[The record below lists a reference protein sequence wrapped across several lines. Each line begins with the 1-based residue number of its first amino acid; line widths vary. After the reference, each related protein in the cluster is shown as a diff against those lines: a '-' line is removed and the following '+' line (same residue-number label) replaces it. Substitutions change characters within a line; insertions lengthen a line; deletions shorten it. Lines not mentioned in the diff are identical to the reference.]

1 MTDQRFYSK
10 FDYEI
15 RAQIG
20 ITAPSSFKER
30 KTKKLDD
37 GNVKNYQAQ
46 MLRSILYIAD
56 HVNKMSMKYQDINA
70 IQLRRKKIYESIKR
84 TTDKK

>member
-10 FDYEI
+10 FDYEV

-20 ITAPSSFKER
+20 ITVPSTFKER
-30 KTKKLDD
+30 KTKKTDD
-37 GNVKNYQAQ
+37 GNMKNYQAQ

-56 HVNKMSMKYQDINA
+56 HMSKVTMKYQDISA
-70 IQLRRKKIYESIKR
+70 V
-84 TTDKK
+84 